1 LLLIAVNLPVTSA
14 LCEISF
20 SKMKLMKTF
29 LKNSS
34 TSERL
39 SSDALLSI
47 EWVRAEKIELDG
59 LIDEF
64 DSRHDKINLE

>member
-1 LLLIAVNLPVTSA
+1 
-14 LCEISF
+14 
-20 SKMKLMKTF
+20 MKLMKTF

-64 DSRHDKINLE
+64 DSRHDKINLEWVDVDMKFWHRLCRD

>member
-1 LLLIAVNLPVTSA
+1 
-14 LCEISF
+14 
-20 SKMKLMKTF
+20 MKLMKTF